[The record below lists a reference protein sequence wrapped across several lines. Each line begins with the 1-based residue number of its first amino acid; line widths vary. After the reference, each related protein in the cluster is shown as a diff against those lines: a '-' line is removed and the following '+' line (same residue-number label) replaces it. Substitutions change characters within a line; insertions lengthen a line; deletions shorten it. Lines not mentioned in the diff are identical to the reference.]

1 MKNHLLLGVGLLG
14 LIELIAPKQVVAL
27 FTRIAYRNADDAEPR
42 SWLHTAARV
51 EGLVLVV
58 AALVGLFKSAQGATT
73 AANAAADTAADRS
86 ADHDADG
93 GDG

>member
-14 LIELIAPKQVVAL
+14 LIELTAPKQVVAL

-42 SWLHTAARV
+42 GWLHTVARI

-58 AALVGLFKSAQGATT
+58 AALVGLYKSAQGA
-73 AANAAADTAADRS
+73 ATAADATASRT
-86 ADHDADG
+86 ADTDADG
-93 GDG
+93 SDS